1 MQEYLNNS
9 AVKKLQLGAGGNILQ
24 GWLNTDYQ
32 PMTSAVHQLDASTR
46 FPFEDNTFDYVYS
59 EHMIE
64 HLSFAQGQVMLSE
77 TYRVLKPGGRFRL
90 TCPDFEFLIRMYK
103 EPSGMSSSYVNWA
116 TGDIKWAPYADPIFV
131 INNYVRDWGHQFI
144 YDKYVMMNCLQA
156 AGFADIT
163 EHHLLE
169 SNDENL
175 KNLEVT
181 WRMPPNFLQLESMT
195 FECIKQ

>member
-1 MQEYLNNS
+1 MQEYLKNS
-9 AVKKLQLGAGGNILQ
+9 AIKKLQLGAGGNILP

-32 PMTSAVHQLDASTR
+32 PMTAAVHQLDASKR

-64 HLSFAQGQVMLSE
+64 HLSFPQGQVMLEE
-77 TYRVLKPGGRFRL
+77 TFRVLKPGGRFRL

-103 EPSGMSSSYVNWA
+103 DPNGMTSSYVNWA
-116 TGDIKWAPYADPIFV
+116 TNDIKWAPYADPIFV

-144 YDKYVMMNCLQA
+144 YDKHVMTNCLTA
-156 AGFADIT
+156 SGFVNIT
-163 EHHLLE
+163 EHRLLE
-169 SNDENL
+169 STDEHL

-195 FECIKQ
+195 FECIKS